1 MLASSKIK
9 DKSRDYKSMDFNIRL
24 IIIHKYFDPNRVFAK
39 LLRIYF
45 IFTLS
50 VSKGNAISLSTTTV
64 FIVFIKPVRI
74 FSPIIIGAEII
85 RGCVDGG
92 AYRVN
97 PVKSGKEKSRIGR
110 SFAG

>member
-24 IIIHKYFDPNRVFAK
+24 IIIHKYFDPNRVFVK